1 MGSWIKDTTCLIK
14 PRELDLCLMQTD
26 ERVVYDGGFVAFE
39 NLLYKGENLG
49 RHAKDPVFLRF
60 DPRDITMLLVY
71 SRHDGREKFIAR
83 AYAVGLEADQLSL
96 EEVKHSVKKL
106 KKAGKQINN
115 VAIREET
122 IRRRKLFASKQNV
135 TRKIVAMLRKQRQ
148 IPFHSVMRRI
158 STSVCRSHP
167 WRSNLVQLMYQ
178 SLYQNH

>member
-1 MGSWIKDTTCLIK
+1 
-14 PRELDLCLMQTD
+14 
-26 ERVVYDGGFVAFE
+26 
-39 NLLYKGENLG
+39 
-49 RHAKDPVFLRF
+49 VFLRF

-158 STSVCRSHP
+158 STSVSP
-167 WRSNLVQLMYQ
+167 KPPVEQSSPVEVSVNVSALPVEEQTFPVEVLVSPPEPVVDDEGEEEDDEEDYSYEVDYTIERMNYNGLR
-178 SLYQNH
+178 